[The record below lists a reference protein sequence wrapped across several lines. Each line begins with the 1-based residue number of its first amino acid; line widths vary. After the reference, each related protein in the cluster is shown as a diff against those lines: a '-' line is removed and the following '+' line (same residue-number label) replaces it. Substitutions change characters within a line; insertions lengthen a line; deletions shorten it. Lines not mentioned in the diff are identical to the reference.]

1 MKRVIEKGTPYS
13 TLAFAKLLEVGIHR
27 KEGLGRNAQPI
38 RNGLFGFRISHSVQR
53 GWVVARDEGTQTS
66 GLSKAEKRAVAVTKI
81 APCVIF
87 VNLSRS
93 FFTATCIWYFVAA
106 LFSLRVRSHE
116 VSNDV
121 QMVTCEGRGRG
132 MRRDFPTLISSL
144 VLHS

>member
-1 MKRVIEKGTPYS
+1 MKRAIEKGTPYS

-38 RNGLFGFRISHSVQR
+38 RNGLFGFQISHSVQR
-53 GWVVARDEGTQTS
+53 GWVVAGDEDIQTS

-93 FFTATCIWYFVAA
+93 FFTATCIWYFDAA

-116 VSNDV
+116 VSN
-121 QMVTCEGRGRG
+121 MFRWSRARGVAAG
-132 MRRDFPTLISSL
+132 CDATSQL
-144 VLHS
+144 